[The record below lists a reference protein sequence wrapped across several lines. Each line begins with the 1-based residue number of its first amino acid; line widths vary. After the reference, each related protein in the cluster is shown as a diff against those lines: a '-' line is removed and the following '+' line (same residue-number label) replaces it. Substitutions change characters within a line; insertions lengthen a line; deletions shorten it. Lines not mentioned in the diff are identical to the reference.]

1 MTLKTSSTGKIVMTA
16 QVEDYKNLDDYY
28 EITSHGVLY
37 IQASRIG
44 SRTLTVN
51 TSGRTRVTF
60 TGYNEDGTY
69 IYNLKPSSKSTIYAM
84 RAFITYKKTKT
95 GATVT
100 VYSDMFRTS
109 YNGIK
114 S

>member
-1 MTLKTSSTGKIVMTA
+1 
-16 QVEDYKNLDDYY
+16 
-28 EITSHGVLY
+28 
-37 IQASRIG
+37 
-44 SRTLTVN
+44 
-51 TSGRTRVTF
+51 
-60 TGYNEDGTY
+60 
-69 IYNLKPSSKSTIYAM
+69 M
-84 RAFITYKKTKT
+84 RAFITYKNTKT